1 MVQRGVNPL
10 RFLIVATQPEALPVH
25 YLRYL
30 SRDLRERLGIAH
42 APLELRLSRP
52 RKRYPAIISETPDR
66 PAREPAS

>member
-10 RFLIVATQPEALPVH
+10 RFLIVATQPEALPIH

-30 SRDLRERLGIAH
+30 ARDLRQRLGIAH

-52 RKRYPAIISETPDR
+52 KKKYPAIIEES
-66 PAREPAS
+66 ASREVPS